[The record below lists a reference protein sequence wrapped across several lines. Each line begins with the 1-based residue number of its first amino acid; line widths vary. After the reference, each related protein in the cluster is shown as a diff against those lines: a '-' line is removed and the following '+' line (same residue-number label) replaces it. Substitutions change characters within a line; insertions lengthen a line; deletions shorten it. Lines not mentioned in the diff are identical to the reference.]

1 MKILILHG
9 PNLNLLGE
17 REPEIYGKLTLDEL
31 NKKIETWG
39 KELMIIPEIRQSNH
53 EGNLID
59 WIHES
64 RLWASGIVLNP
75 GAYTHTSY
83 ALRDAVSAVKIPTIE
98 VHLTN
103 IYSREQFRHKSV
115 LSGVCLGQISGFG
128 EFSYYLALAAL
139 KERGLRRLTVV

>member
-1 MKILILHG
+1 MKILVLNG

-31 NKKIETWG
+31 NKKIEVWG
-39 KELMIIPEIRQSNH
+39 KELLIIPEIRQSNH

-59 WIHES
+59 WIQES

-83 ALRDAVSAVKIPTIE
+83 ALRDAVAAVKIPTVE

-103 IYSREQFRHKSV
+103 IYARENFRHKSI

-128 EFSYYLALAAL
+128 DYGYYLALTAL
-139 KERGLRRLTVV
+139 KEQGLRRLTVA